1 LAHAAVR
8 CVNFEDALRTTTA
21 RLNVGHVIKAVSD
34 AWVVDVNIEHGDGT
48 ITGVTFG
55 IEADGALSARI
66 AHFTTVSRPC
76 R

>member
-1 LAHAAVR
+1 MLCAPLPLGSTLVT
-8 CVNFEDALRTTTA
+8 F
-21 RLNVGHVIKAVSD
+21 IKAVSD

-48 ITGVTFG
+48 ITGVTFS